1 MTYRTSLLILL
12 LLASGVTANGCAQVQ
27 PATGADAPL
36 HDLRGMQPIIGD
48 AAAGAGKAAVCAAC
62 HGVDGLS
69 VVPQFPSL
77 AGQSATYTYVQLQ
90 AFKAGW
96 RDNAVMAG
104 QVANLS
110 DQDMRDLAAHYA
122 AMAPKAAQSA
132 DATSRGGR
140 LYHDGDGALGL
151 PACQGC
157 HGPDGH
163 GPRPDPSSTAPQPP
177 WSTFPA
183 LAGQPADYVLARLKA
198 YRDGRPGRSSNTEIM
213 HGAVANLGE
222 QDMQA
227 LATYISTL

>member
-1 MTYRTSLLILL
+1 MTHAQRKLRILL
-12 LLASGVTANGCAQVQ
+12 LAAVTGTSL
-27 PATGADAPL
+27 ATGLALAADGSTV
-36 HDLRGMQPIIGD
+36 DLRTMRPIQGN
-48 AAAGAGKAAVCAAC
+48 AAAGTGKAAVCAAC
-62 HGVDGLS
+62 HGANGLS

-90 AFKAGW
+90 AFKDGW

-104 QVANLS
+104 QVANLG

-122 AMAPKAAQSA
+122 ALAPKATQSPDPA
-132 DATSRGGR
+132 SRGGR
-140 LYHDGDGALGL
+140 LYHDGDRTLGI

-177 WSTFPA
+177 WASFPA
-183 LAGQPADYVLARLKA
+183 LAGQPADYVLTQLKA
-198 YRDGRPGRSSNTEIM
+198 YRDGRLGGSSNTEIM
-213 HGAVANLGE
+213 HGAVANLDE

-227 LATYISTL
+227 LATYISTM

>member
-1 MTYRTSLLILL
+1 VTYAQRRLRILL
-12 LLASGVTANGCAQVQ
+12 LVTVAGTSL
-27 PATGADAPL
+27 ATGLALAADGSTV
-36 HDLRGMQPIIGD
+36 DLRTTQPIQGD

-77 AGQSATYTYVQLQ
+77 AGQSATYTYVQLR
-90 AFKAGW
+90 AFRDGW

-104 QVANLS
+104 QVATLS
-110 DQDMRDLAAHYA
+110 DHDMRDLAAHYA

-132 DATSRGGR
+132 DATSRGGQ
-140 LYHDGDGALGL
+140 LYHDGDGALGI

-163 GPRPDPSSTAPQPP
+163 GPRPDPSSTAPQPA

-183 LAGQPADYVLARLKA
+183 LAGQPPDYVLAQLKA
-198 YRDGRPGRSSNTEIM
+198 YHDGSRAGSSNTEVM

-227 LATYISTL
+227 LATYISTM

>member
-1 MTYRTSLLILL
+1 MTYAQRKLRILL
-12 LLASGVTANGCAQVQ
+12 LAAVTVTSLAAGLALA
-27 PATGADAPL
+27 ADRSTV
-36 HDLRGMQPIIGD
+36 DLRTMRPIQGN

-62 HGVDGLS
+62 HGANGLS

-90 AFKAGW
+90 AFKDGW

-104 QVANLS
+104 QVATLS

-122 AMAPKAAQSA
+122 AMAPKATQSPDPA
-132 DATSRGGR
+132 SRGGQ
-140 LYHDGDGALGL
+140 LYHDGDSALGI

-163 GPRPDPSSTAPQPP
+163 GPRPDPSSTAPQPA

-183 LAGQPADYVLARLKA
+183 LAGQPADYVLAQLKA
-198 YRDGRPGRSSNTEIM
+198 YHDGSRKGSSNTEVM
-213 HGAVANLGE
+213 HGAVTNLGE

-227 LATYISTL
+227 LATYISTM